1 MEIAIL
7 GPGCAKCRAVE
18 RVVRQAV
25 EELEVEATIVK
36 VEEIKKIMK
45 YRVMMTPAVAIEGEV
60 RISGKVPTVSEVKN
74 LLAGEEK

>member
-7 GPGCAKCRAVE
+7 GPGCAKCKAVE

-36 VEEIKKIMK
+36 VEEIKEIMK
-45 YRVMMTPAVAIEGEV
+45 YRVMMTPAVAVDGAV
-60 RISGKVPTVSEVKN
+60 KISGRVPGLEEVIA
-74 LLAGEEK
+74 LISV